1 MVPCIL
7 VDREGL
13 GNEWLLNVCGVV
25 TVMAKK
31 LVVSPGVQTTNSSH
45 HVLVPE
51 REPGW
56 LDIIASKWNPALKL
70 FGCLATNSVYLCSVY
85 FTHSHKS
92 TDWSQPWMVC
102 TSFFFV
108 LDHCNVGRIDRDS
121 GSRSMDHGRISREG
135 WQWKLS
141 MYFCLSVS
149 SILVQPVAQSKLDH
163 IVFFNVQA
171 K

>member
-13 GNEWLLNVCGVV
+13 GNELLFNGCVGTAVV

-31 LVVSPGVQTTNSSH
+31 LVVSPKVQTRDASH

-56 LDIIASKWNPALKL
+56 LDIIASK
-70 FGCLATNSVYLCSVY
+70 
-85 FTHSHKS
+85 FTHSLFYTQS
-92 TDWSQPWMVC
+92 SVDRLEPTTMVC
-102 TSFFFV
+102 TSFLFV
-108 LDHCNVGRIDRDS
+108 LDHCNVGRIDRGS

-135 WQWKLS
+135 WQ
-141 MYFCLSVS
+141 
-149 SILVQPVAQSKLDH
+149 
-163 IVFFNVQA
+163 
-171 K
+171 